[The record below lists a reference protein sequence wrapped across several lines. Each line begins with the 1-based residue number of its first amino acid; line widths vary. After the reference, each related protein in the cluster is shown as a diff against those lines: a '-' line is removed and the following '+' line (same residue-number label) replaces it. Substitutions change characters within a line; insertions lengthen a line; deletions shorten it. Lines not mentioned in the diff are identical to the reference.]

1 MKPMARVTSALLI
14 VLVLP
19 MAASAEL
26 RRVEMK
32 TLGMD

>member
-1 MKPMARVTSALLI
+1 MRISAI
-14 VLVLP
+14 VLAAMFSM
-19 MAASAEL
+19 MAAEAQAQL

>member
-1 MKPMARVTSALLI
+1 MI
-14 VLVLP
+14 VL
-19 MAASAEL
+19 AASFSITAADAQAQL

>member
-1 MKPMARVTSALLI
+1 MNARILFAIALTL
-14 VLVLP
+14 
-19 MAASAEL
+19 AAAVPAQAQL

>member
-1 MKPMARVTSALLI
+1 MKPMARVTSALLMA
-14 VLVLP
+14 LLLP
-19 MAASAEL
+19 IAASAEL

>member
-1 MKPMARVTSALLI
+1 MRKIMI
-14 VLVLP
+14 VL
-19 MAASAEL
+19 AALFSITAADAQAQL

>member
-1 MKPMARVTSALLI
+1 MRLATIIAAALLC
-14 VLVLP
+14 
-19 MAASAEL
+19 SAPANAQL

>member
-1 MKPMARVTSALLI
+1 MKIAVMFAAALLVSTSAN
-14 VLVLP
+14 
-19 MAASAEL
+19 AQL

>member
-1 MKPMARVTSALLI
+1 MKSIARVTSALLM

-19 MAASAEL
+19 IAASAEL

>member
-1 MKPMARVTSALLI
+1 MNRVFRITSAMLLALSI
-14 VLVLP
+14 P
-19 MAASAEL
+19 SAAAAEL

>member
-1 MKPMARVTSALLI
+1 MKSIALVTSAMLS
-14 VLVLP
+14 VLMIP
-19 MAASAEL
+19 IAASAEL

>member
-1 MKPMARVTSALLI
+1 MRTITILLAALFSI
-14 VLVLP
+14 T
-19 MAASAEL
+19 AGTAHAQL

>member
-1 MKPMARVTSALLI
+1 MRTTTMVLAALFSI
-14 VLVLP
+14 TV
-19 MAASAEL
+19 AADAQAQL

>member
-1 MKPMARVTSALLI
+1 MKSMARVTSALLM
-14 VLVLP
+14 VLVVP
-19 MAASAEL
+19 IAASAEL

>member
-1 MKPMARVTSALLI
+1 MRIITIAFAATLLF
-14 VLVLP
+14 VVP
-19 MAASAEL
+19 AHAEL